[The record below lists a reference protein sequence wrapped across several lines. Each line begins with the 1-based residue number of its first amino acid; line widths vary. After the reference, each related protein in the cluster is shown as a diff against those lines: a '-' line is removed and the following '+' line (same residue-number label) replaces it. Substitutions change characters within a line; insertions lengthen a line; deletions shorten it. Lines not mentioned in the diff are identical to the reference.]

1 MKKLLFIL
9 PAILITMISC
19 NQPTEKNET
28 MEIKSDLDS
37 LSYALGVDIANNFK
51 QANIDTINTKAM
63 AQAMDA
69 VFKGEETL
77 INEAKAKEIIGIF
90 IQEQSKKQYDDVI
103 LKGEKFLEENS
114 KKEGVI
120 TTTSGLQY
128 EVIKE
133 GTGETPIATS
143 KVSVTYTGTFLDG
156 TIFDSNEGKDP
167 ITFAANQVIPGWS
180 EGLQLMKVGAKYKF
194 YVPYNLAY
202 GERGAGQAI
211 PPYSTLIFEVEL
223 HSIEK

>member
-1 MKKLLFIL
+1 MRKLLFIL

-19 NQPTEKNET
+19 NQPQEKNET

-37 LSYALGVDIANNFK
+37 LSYALGVDIASNFK
-51 QANIDTINTKAM
+51 QAKIDTINTKAM
-63 AQAMDA
+63 AQAMDDF
-69 VFKGEETL
+69 FKGGETV
-77 INEAKAKEIIGIF
+77 ISEAKAKEIISAF
-90 IQEQSKKQYDDVI
+90 IQEQTKKQYDDVI
-103 LKGEKFLEENS
+103 AKGEKFLEENG
-114 KKEGVI
+114 KREGVI

-133 GTGETPIATS
+133 GNGETPTATS
-143 KVSVTYTGTFLDG
+143 RVSVTYTGRFLDG

-167 ITFAANQVIPGWS
+167 ITFGTNQVIPGWS

-194 YVPYNLAY
+194 YIPYNLAY
-202 GERGAGQAI
+202 GERGFGQSI

-223 HSIEK
+223 HAIEK

>member
-211 PPYSTLIFEVEL
+211 PPYSTLIFEVEYIL
-223 HSIEK
+223 